1 MTATRRV
8 LILGGGCG
16 GVAAAWA
23 LSRTPE
29 LRRRFTITLVQSG
42 WRLGGKGATGRD
54 PARGHAVLEHGLH
67 LWLGFYRSA
76 FTMLRDLYDNWT
88 RAPAG
93 PLGRL
98 DGAFTPIHEV
108 VLLGQTP
115 EGAPQRWRLRL
126 PELPGRPWDT
136 SDEPLRLSV
145 AARWAGALPSLIV
158 EAEPG
163 GRVLAAQ
170 LAATLVRGLARDQL
184 RWGAQAWERMDEE
197 DLRAWLRRHGASEA
211 EACAPPIA
219 ALYDL
224 GFAYPDGH
232 AGCDRGSAAAGVAVN
247 VLLRMFAGY
256 RGAPFWRMAAGMGD
270 TVFVPAWDVL
280 RERGVRFEL
289 FRHLTHLRVRERAI
303 AEVVL
308 AVQAHGSESYDPL
321 IEVGSLRAWPSAPLR
336 ERLADLVDGELD
348 GDHSDALETVTL
360 AHERDFD
367 EVILAIPATAQHRF
381 AAELIAANHR
391 YAAML
396 EHSHAVATVAAQL
409 WLTRT
414 PTQLGWRGPAAIV
427 TGANGTLRTWAD
439 MSEILDVETWPERPA
454 GLAYLCGVAP
464 PELAG
469 LDRQAAS
476 AAIQARLRGWVADAA
491 SMWPG
496 ASTTA
501 ANFDEAILHA
511 GEGRDPW
518 RTAYVRANVADW
530 ERYVLSLPG
539 TIRHR
544 LAPDES
550 GFRNL
555 YLAGD
560 WTRNVINGGS
570 VEAAV
575 ASGVAAATSIISGR
589 KPPG

>member
-1 MTATRRV
+1 MTRRRV

-29 LRRRFTITLVQSG
+29 LRRRFEVTLVQSG
-42 WRLGGKGATGRD
+42 WRLGGKGASGRD
-54 PARGHAVLEHGLH
+54 PTRGHAVLEHGLH
-67 LWLGFYRSA
+67 VWLGFYRGA
-76 FTMLRDLYDNWT
+76 FTMLRDLYDSWT
-88 RAPAG
+88 RAPIG
-93 PLGRL
+93 PLGKL

-108 VLLGQTP
+108 VLLGETP
-115 EGAPQRWRLRL
+115 EGAPRRWRMRL

-136 SDEPLRLSV
+136 SDEAFAPHM
-145 AARWAGALPSLIV
+145 AALWARALPSLLI

-170 LAATLVRGLARDQL
+170 LAATLLRGLTRERL
-184 RWGAQAWERMDEE
+184 RFGEQAFERMNDE

-211 EACAPPIA
+211 EVCAPPIS
-219 ALYDL
+219 ALYEL

-232 AGCDRGSAAAGVAVN
+232 AGYGRGSAAAGVAVN
-247 VLLRMFAGY
+247 VLLRIFAGY

-289 FRHLTHLRVRERAI
+289 FRHLTHLRVRERTI
-303 AEVVL
+303 TEVEL
-308 AVQAHGSESYDPL
+308 AVQARGSESYDPL
-321 IEVGSLRAWPSAPLR
+321 IEVGSLRVWPSAPLR
-336 ERLADLVDGELD
+336 ERLGQLVDGDLD
-348 GDHSDALETVTL
+348 GDHSDALATITL
-360 AHERDFD
+360 AHGRDFD
-367 EVILAIPATAQHRF
+367 DVVLAIPAAAQHRF
-381 AAELIAANHR
+381 AAELIAANPR
-391 YAAML
+391 YAQML

-414 PTQLGWRGPAAIV
+414 PTQLGWRTPATIV
-427 TGANGTLRTWAD
+427 TGAPGPLRTWAD

-454 GLAYLCGVAP
+454 SLAYLCGVAP
-464 PELAG
+464 PELAT
-469 LDRQAAS
+469 LDRQAANE
-476 AAIQARLRGWVADAA
+476 AVQARLRRWVADAS

-496 ASTTA
+496 ATTTSGS
-501 ANFDEAILHA
+501 FDESILHA
-511 GEGRDPW
+511 CEGADPW
-518 RTAYVRANVADW
+518 RNVYARANVADW

-555 YLAGD
+555 HLAGD
-560 WTRNVINGGS
+560 WTRSIVNGGS

-575 ASGVAAATSIISGR
+575 ASGIAASESIIS
-589 KPPG
+589 K